1 MKAIIKIIFI
11 KPANTESLWTDTA
24 LMMGLSRV
32 LYSRYGDRIKLDSA
46 MKCSAAACVLSYVR
60 QLPSASSARMRESE
74 TSAMPDRSSA
84 WRPSSSASSFSR
96 RPCLVKM
103 QSIEQ
108 NDGRSSTS
116 VFYCLWI

>member
-1 MKAIIKIIFI
+1 MEAIIKIIFI

-24 LMMGLSRV
+24 PDDGPFAV

-46 MKCSAAACVLSYVR
+46 MKCSAAACVLSYVCIAI
-60 QLPSASSARMRESE
+60 PSSILASSARMRESE
-74 TSAMPDRSSA
+74 ASAMPDRSSA

-103 QSIEQ
+103 QSIE
-108 NDGRSSTS
+108 
-116 VFYCLWI
+116 